1 MLESGAMFEIR
12 LQTYWGDADAAGI
25 VFFPNYF
32 KFVAQAEEEFY
43 RALGMF
49 KEKLLDKHKVMVPR
63 VEAFAKFSHPI
74 RNGAAI
80 RVRLTPS
87 FPGEKA
93 LRYDFE
99 ILADKEMDKGSDKGP
114 LVISQGYI
122 TAVCVD
128 RQTFEPMAFPE
139 EVRSRILSTPST

>member
-1 MLESGAMFEIR
+1 MLESGAMFEVR

-32 KFVAQAEEEFY
+32 KFVAQAEEELY
-43 RALGMF
+43 RASGILKDNLM
-49 KEKLLDKHKVMVPR
+49 DKHQVWVPR
-63 VEAFAKFSHPI
+63 VEVFAKFSYPV
-74 RNGAAI
+74 RYGAAI
-80 RVRLTPS
+80 RVRLKPS

-99 ILADKEMDKGSDKGP
+99 IVDDKSDRR
-114 LVISQGYI
+114 VSEGYV

-128 RQTFEPMAFPE
+128 RTSFEPIALPDVIRDAIAAM
-139 EVRSRILSTPST
+139 

>member
-1 MLESGAMFEIR
+1 MLESRAMFEVR

-32 KFVAQAEEEFY
+32 KFVAQAEEELY
-43 RALGMF
+43 RASGIL
-49 KEKLLDKHKVMVPR
+49 ENKLLDKYQAMVPR
-63 VEAFAKFSHPI
+63 VEVYAKFNLPI

-93 LRYDFE
+93 IRYDFE
-99 ILADKEMDKGSDKGP
+99 ILDDKSLKS
-114 LVISQGYI
+114 LSAGYV

-128 RQTFEPMAFPE
+128 RKTFEPMALPDAI
-139 EVRSRILSTPST
+139 RDAIASM